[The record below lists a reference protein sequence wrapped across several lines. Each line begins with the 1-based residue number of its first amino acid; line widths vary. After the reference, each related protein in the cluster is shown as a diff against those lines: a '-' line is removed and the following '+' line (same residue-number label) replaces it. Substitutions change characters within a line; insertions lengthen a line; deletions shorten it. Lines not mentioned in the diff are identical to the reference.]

1 MSGVAFLGEVAGSVP
16 VVLVAPLFAFAFLAR
31 FMGVSHAQGEGH
43 ATMPWFPRAASWV
56 LFGLGVAFA
65 ANALSIGVLL
75 AFVALDAAGGFV
87 KRYAK
92 GREAPPRPRGSRR
105 RLWWTLALVGYLG
118 LVAAFHLLVGLYLP
132 FGALV
137 TWTLLALGFCVALR
151 IAIAGPKA
159 GEAWLRAPHDHR
171 IHERK
176 EEKVQ
181 DPVRAKAED
190 VLAHLRARGDA
201 GPFLDFVRDAARAA
215 DLSPDEMQGLE
226 ARILASF
233 ARAGTGRDEDV
244 NAALEEVE
252 RHLSLRGSRSP
263 SVR

>member
-1 MSGVAFLGEVAGSVP
+1 MP
-16 VVLVAPLFAFAFLAR
+16 VVLIAPLFAFAFLAR
-31 FMGVSHAQGEGH
+31 FAGVSHAQGEGH
-43 ATMPWFPRAASWV
+43 ATMPWFPRVASWV
-56 LFGLGVAFA
+56 LFGVGVAFA
-65 ANALSIGVLL
+65 ANALSVAILL
-75 AFVALDAAGGFV
+75 GFIAVDAAGGFV

-92 GREAPPRPRGSRR
+92 AKEAPPRPAGSRR
-105 RLWWTLALVGYLG
+105 RLWSTLALFGYLA
-118 LVAAFHLLVGLYLP
+118 LVAAFHFLVGVYLP
-132 FGALV
+132 FGVLV

-159 GEAWLRAPHDHR
+159 GEAWLRAPVDHR

-201 GPFLDFVRDAARAA
+201 GPFLAFVRDAARAA
-215 DLSPDEMQGLE
+215 DLPPDEVAGLE
-226 ARILASF
+226 TRILSSF

-252 RHLSLRGSRSP
+252 RYLSLRDSRSP
-263 SVR
+263 SLR